1 MQSSE
6 QINEL
11 ASALSKA
18 QGAVENA
25 TKNAQNP
32 HLKNKYAD
40 LAAVLAESREPLTN
54 AGLAVVTL
62 PSGHMAEGGVEFV
75 SKLIHASGQWL
86 STTFVM
92 PLQKRD
98 AQGLGSALTYARRYA
113 LSAWLGI
120 AQEDD
125 DGNAAS
131 KPAPANDRGDARTL
145 ERHNSV
151 INPPGT
157 DDALQA
163 IREAKTLD
171 ELRALA
177 PRFKQLPEA
186 AREYVR
192 GVYVVREREI
202 NGRAA

>member
-1 MQSSE
+1 M
-6 QINEL
+6 
-11 ASALSKA
+11 SKA
-18 QGAVENA
+18 QGLVENA
-25 TKNAQNP
+25 SKNAVNP
-32 HLKNKYAD
+32 QYSKAIGKNEAKPSYAD
-40 LAAVLAESREPLTN
+40 IAEVQKVARDALKDN
-54 AGLAVVTL
+54 GLAIVTL
-62 PSGHMAEGGVEFV
+62 PTGNMDGAVEFT
-75 SKLIHASGQWL
+75 SKLLHASGQWMA
-86 STTFVM
+86 TTFAIPM
-92 PLQKRD
+92 QKRD